1 MLTIKDST
9 DKYTS
14 MKILC
19 ISDFHGKFPNR
30 LYSFAK
36 EEKPDLVLVA
46 GDLSESDTF
55 RDLQFKN
62 WDRLKADTTIED
74 VIGKRKYKQL
84 LKSSAESVIN
94 IFKRLEKLNVPVI
107 VIIGNAD
114 HISESLAPYHL
125 EKSGID
131 HLIQEFENIL
141 LVDRTFIEIDNI
153 AIVTHGGYRG
163 VKSRKSHKEGDS
175 LKYAAHKKQYTKELE
190 SLFKNMKD
198 RAHTIF
204 LTHDVPFSTDM
215 DLVNLETSPMNGKH
229 VGDDVY
235 RASIEKYRPAINI
248 CGHMHENQG
257 KEMLKD
263 TIVANC
269 GYGHNG
275 ECCIV
280 KIKDKKTT
288 VKFYKL

>member
-1 MLTIKDST
+1 
-9 DKYTS
+9 

-19 ISDFHGKFPNR
+19 ISDFHGKFPNK

-46 GDLSESDTF
+46 GDLSESDAF

-62 WDRLKADTTIED
+62 WNKLKSGETIETI
-74 VIGKRKYKQL
+74 IGKRKFKQL
-84 LKSSAESVIN
+84 LQSSAESVTN
-94 IFKRLEKLNVPVI
+94 IFTKLEKLDVPVI
-107 VIIGNAD
+107 IIIGNAD
-114 HISESLAPYHL
+114 HTTQSLSTYGL

-131 HLIQEFENIL
+131 HLALNFENII
-141 LVDRTFIEIDNI
+141 LVDRTFIEIDNL
-153 AIVTHGGYRG
+153 AIVAHGGYRG

-175 LKYAAHKKQYTKELE
+175 LKYATHKTQYKKDLK

-198 RAHTIF
+198 KTQTIF
-204 LTHDVPFSTDM
+204 LTHDVPFNTEM

-235 RASIEKYRPAINI
+235 RASIEKYKPAINI

-257 KEMLKD
+257 KEIIKD

-269 GYGHNG
+269 GYGHDG

-280 KIKDKKTT
+280 NMKDKKTS

>member
-1 MLTIKDST
+1 MLTIKDYT
-9 DKYTS
+9 NKYIP

-19 ISDFHGKFPNR
+19 ISDFHGKFPNK

-46 GDLSESDTF
+46 GDLSESDAF

-62 WDRLKADTTIED
+62 WNKLKSGETIETI
-74 VIGKRKYKQL
+74 IGKRKFKQL
-84 LKSSAESVIN
+84 LQSSAESVTN
-94 IFKRLEKLNVPVI
+94 IFTKLEKLDVPVI
-107 VIIGNAD
+107 IIIGNAD
-114 HISESLAPYHL
+114 HTTQSLSTYGL

-131 HLIQEFENIL
+131 HLALNFENII
-141 LVDRTFIEIDNI
+141 LVDRTFIEIDNL
-153 AIVTHGGYRG
+153 AIVAHGGYRG

-175 LKYAAHKKQYTKELE
+175 LKYATHKTQYKKDLK

-198 RAHTIF
+198 KTQTIF
-204 LTHDVPFSTDM
+204 LTHDVPFNTEM

-235 RASIEKYRPAINI
+235 RASIEKYKPAINI

-257 KEMLKD
+257 KEIIKD

-269 GYGHNG
+269 GYGHDG

-280 KIKDKKTT
+280 NMKDKKTS

>member
-1 MLTIKDST
+1 
-9 DKYTS
+9 

-19 ISDFHGKFPNR
+19 ISDFHGKFPNK

-55 RDLQFKN
+55 RKLQFEN
-62 WDRLKADTTIED
+62 WDRLKKEMTIED
-74 VIGKRKYKQL
+74 LIGKRKYKKIL
-84 LKSSAESVIN
+84 RSSAESVIN
-94 IFKRLEKLNVPVI
+94 IFKRLEKLNAPVI

-114 HISESLAPYHL
+114 HVSESLRAYNL
-125 EKSGID
+125 QKSGID
-131 HLIQEFENIL
+131 YLAQTFENII
-141 LVDRTFIEIDNI
+141 LVDRSFIEIDNL
-153 AIVTHGGYRG
+153 AIVAHGGYRG
-163 VKSRKSHKEGDS
+163 VKSRKSHKEDGS
-175 LKYAAHKKQYTKELE
+175 LKYAAHRKQYEKELE

-198 RAHTIF
+198 RAQTIF
-204 LTHDVPFSTDM
+204 LTHDVPFNTDM
-215 DLVNLETSPMNGKH
+215 DLVNLKSSPMNRKH
-229 VGDDVY
+229 VGDDIY

-269 GYGHNG
+269 GYGHDG

-280 KIKDKKTT
+280 KMKDRKTA